1 MKIIIPMAGRGSRFA
16 QSSYNQ
22 PKPLI
27 DVLGRPMFTWA
38 LKSIS
43 NIEYSELIFIALKE
57 HEHIYNV
64 TQLIDSYVDVSYK
77 LVLLDNVT
85 DGQLCTVLTAKKYID
100 NNEDILIIA
109 SDTVIKTDLTK
120 DIMRYGNQLEGLI
133 SVLKLPGEQWS
144 FARSDSDGKVIQV
157 AEKNRISDWASTGMY
172 YFKNGSRFVK
182 EAELMILNEE
192 KTRGEYYIMPVYQ
205 KLINSGMDIRISI
218 AENMWDMGTPEGLAH
233 FINNYHV

>member
-16 QSSYNQ
+16 QSSYNH